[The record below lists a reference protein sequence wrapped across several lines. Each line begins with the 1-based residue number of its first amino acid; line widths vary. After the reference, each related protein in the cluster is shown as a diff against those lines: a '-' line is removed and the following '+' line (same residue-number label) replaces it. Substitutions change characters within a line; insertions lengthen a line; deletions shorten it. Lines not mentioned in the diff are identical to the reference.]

1 MTRYLYRQSEVL
13 KGNKKCR
20 CLRFPSLGVGKMP
33 PASSSFAGVMVV
45 MDESGRLPLSNSC
58 LKAGVCNVMEG
69 QCLNPNNNM
78 EAAAAAS
85 GRAAAGSLLV
95 SVLVPEEARLQLHH
109 PCPGPG
115 CCHSS
120 VQFTL
125 TTTLGYC
132 DMTAS
137 DGYIKMVLNA
147 IKFARYI
154 INTHF
159 QIYHSP
165 TQSNPQSVI

>member
-1 MTRYLYRQSEVL
+1 MKVEDCLSLTLV
-13 KGNKKCR
+13 KK
-20 CLRFPSLGVGKMP
+20 LVY
-33 PASSSFAGVMVV
+33 
-45 MDESGRLPLSNSC
+45 
-58 LKAGVCNVMEG
+58 VMEG
-69 QCLNPNNNM
+69 QCLNPNNIM
-78 EAAAAAS
+78 EAAAAS
-85 GRAAAGSLLV
+85 GQAAAGSLLV
-95 SVLVPEEARLQLHH
+95 SVLVPVEARLQLHH
-109 PCPGPG
+109 SAPALARCP
-115 CCHSS
+115 SS

-137 DGYIKMVLNA
+137 DCYLNMVLNA

-165 TQSNPQSVI
+165 TQSNPQSVISFRARKLSKIFCNFPI